1 VTEFSV
7 RAFSPWQCP
16 PDDAPPRPVRKFGG
30 GRDMSAS
37 ARLSPDH
44 WFRLAHEARIAAHA
58 ARVAAEVARLQWLAH
73 KARAAVGRRRKGC
86 A

>member
-16 PDDAPPRPVRKFGG
+16 PDDAPPRPARKHGG
-30 GRDMSAS
+30 ARDMSAS
-37 ARLSPDH
+37 ARLALDH

-58 ARVAAEVARLQWLAH
+58 ARVQAEVARI
-73 KARAAVGRRRKGC
+73 RRKLARLAAARGDS
-86 A
+86 